1 MSTASSN
8 LIEHANLRLAL
19 ETERFADLMAQDRAR
34 RDAERIMAERQQARE
49 DADQRRELQVRYAD
63 SFAAFGTQPPMPVD
77 DESPGRYRKRLFD
90 SLQRKLP
97 ATHELATIRSD
108 DLSSASGQARA
119 HFEQMLLQA
128 AAAEGATP
136 SAANLPRD
144 GSMVTR
150 VRIDPDS
157 GAKRTE
163 FYGRRSFIKDLNQ
176 PARRVTAFMTKAGIV
191 RCGAEQS

>member
-1 MSTASSN
+1 MRTP
-8 LIEHANLRLAL
+8 
-19 ETERFADLMAQDRAR
+19 T
-34 RDAERIMAERQQARE
+34 
-49 DADQRRELQVRYAD
+49 QRRELQVRYAD

-150 VRIDPDS
+150 VRIDPD
-157 GAKRTE
+157 
-163 FYGRRSFIKDLNQ
+163 FGREAD
-176 PARRVTAFMTKAGIV
+176 
-191 RCGAEQS
+191 